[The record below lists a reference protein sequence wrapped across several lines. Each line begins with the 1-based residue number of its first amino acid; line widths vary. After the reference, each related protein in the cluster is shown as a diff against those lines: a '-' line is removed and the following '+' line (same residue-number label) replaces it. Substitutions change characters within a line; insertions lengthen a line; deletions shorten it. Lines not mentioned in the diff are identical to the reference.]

1 MAPKSRIIIDTDPGV
16 DDVLALLL
24 AFAAKK
30 EELEVLLVSLTFG
43 NIDVQSCLRN
53 VVSLFHWIEK
63 EIEWRKVNGL
73 PEGFEALRAHKPLVS
88 VGAEEPL
95 ADQMMLAD
103 YFHGS
108 DGLGGIH
115 SSHPHL
121 TPEETWKSL
130 FASALSSSDAET
142 VAAAREAQQPNALFA
157 PSTQRSHLEILRL
170 LRENEP
176 NTISIIAI
184 GPLTNC
190 ALAAAADPET
200 FLRAKEVVVMGGTIA
215 ETGNVLPPPSSSAR
229 TERPPPFNLIK
240 APDTP
245 LRAALNKRNQ
255 VTPVAEFNTYAD
267 SIAAARV
274 YALTSALPESTMP
287 PSPPAPPGKEHDHL
301 KPYPKNLS
309 KKLKVAM
316 FPLDI
321 THKHELTRGQFDAA
335 IASRHTAGSPLAT
348 WASVFLSSTFRKI
361 ESLSS
366 SDKDAVAE
374 TVSLALHDPL
384 CVWYAMSPD
393 DPRWKWAPGRE
404 DRRGVPGEED
414 GYEDIRVETSGQWTR
429 GMCMVDRRERRLR
442 NDDGEGGEV
451 PGDTGNWLGR
461 KAGNRIR
468 RCVGSPGEER
478 FAKELLER
486 VFG

>member
-1 MAPKSRIIIDTDPGV
+1 M
-16 DDVLALLL
+16 DD
-24 AFAAKK
+24 
-30 EELEVLLVSLTFG
+30 SPT
-43 NIDVQSCLRN
+43 NNSQ
-53 VVSLFHWIEK
+53 
-63 EIEWRKVNGL
+63 
-73 PEGFEALRAHKPLVS
+73 
-88 VGAEEPL
+88 
-95 ADQMMLAD
+95 
-103 YFHGS
+103 
-108 DGLGGIH
+108 
-115 SSHPHL
+115 HPHL

-240 APDTP
+240 TPDTP

-287 PSPPAPPGKEHDHL
+287 PTPPAPPGKEHDHL

-309 KKLKVAM
+309 KKLNVAM
-316 FPLDI
+316 FPLGAY
-321 THKHELTRGQFDAA
+321 R
-335 IASRHTAGSPLAT
+335 S
-348 WASVFLSSTFRKI
+348 
-361 ESLSS
+361 
-366 SDKDAVAE
+366 
-374 TVSLALHDPL
+374 
-384 CVWYAMSPD
+384 
-393 DPRWKWAPGRE
+393 
-404 DRRGVPGEED
+404 
-414 GYEDIRVETSGQWTR
+414 
-429 GMCMVDRRERRLR
+429 
-442 NDDGEGGEV
+442 
-451 PGDTGNWLGR
+451 
-461 KAGNRIR
+461 
-468 RCVGSPGEER
+468 
-478 FAKELLER
+478 
-486 VFG
+486 

>member
-73 PEGFEALRAHKPLVS
+73 PEGFEALRAHKPLGELWDVPWTVRRDNLIECLVS

-103 YFHGS
+103 YFLGS
-108 DGLGGIH
+108 TLDDNPTNN
-115 SSHPHL
+115 SQHPHL

-215 ETGNVLPPPSSSAR
+215 ETGNV
-229 TERPPPFNLIK
+229 
-240 APDTP
+240 
-245 LRAALNKRNQ
+245 
-255 VTPVAEFNTYAD
+255 TPVAEFNTYAD

-287 PSPPAPPGKEHDHL
+287 PTPPAPPGKEHDHL

>member
-16 DDVLALLL
+16 DDILALLL
-24 AFAAKK
+24 AFSAKP

-43 NIDVQSCLRN
+43 NIDVQNCLRN
-53 VVSLFHWIEK
+53 AVSLFHWIEK
-63 EIEWRKVNGL
+63 ETAWRKENGL
-73 PEGFEALRAHKPLVS
+73 PEGFEALRAHKPLVA

-95 ADQMMLAD
+95 ADQLMMAD
-103 YFHGS
+103 YFHGI

-130 FASALSSSDAET
+130 FASALSSSDADT
-142 VAAAREAQQPNALFA
+142 VAAAKEAQQPNALFT

-176 NTISIIAI
+176 NTISIVAV

-190 ALAAAADPET
+190 ALAAAEDPET
-200 FLRAKEVVVMGGTIA
+200 FLRAKEVIVMGGAID
-215 ETGNVLPPPSSSAR
+215 ETGNVS
-229 TERPPPFNLIK
+229 
-240 APDTP
+240 
-245 LRAALNKRNQ
+245 
-255 VTPVAEFNTYAD
+255 PVAEFNTYAD

-287 PSPPAPPGKEHDHL
+287 PIPPASAGQEKEHL
-301 KPYPKNLS
+301 RPYPKNLS
-309 KKLKVAM
+309 KKLKVVL

-321 THKHELTRGQFDAA
+321 TSKHELTRGQFDRSISQRLA
-335 IASRHTAGSPLAT
+335 AGSPLAT
-348 WASVFLSSTFRKI
+348 WTNAFVSSTFRKI

-366 SDKDAVAE
+366 SAADSVPE
-374 TVSLALHDPL
+374 TVALELHDPL
-384 CVWYAMSPD
+384 CVWYALQPDSPL
-393 DPRWKWAPGRE
+393 WKFAPGRE
-404 DRRGVPGEED
+404 DRKGLDGEED
-414 GYEDIRVETSGQWTR
+414 WGEDIRIETSGQWTR

-442 NDDGEGGEV
+442 KNDDGEGGEV
-451 PGDTGNWLGR
+451 PGDTGNWLSR
-461 KAGNRIR
+461 KAGNRIK
-468 RCVGSPGEER
+468 RCVGTPGGDK
-478 FAKELLER
+478 FAAELLER